1 MFPSTRLPCGVPER
15 ARRTVPAVLA
25 TLAAL
30 TASACDSPTVPVSEE
45 PVLQKPEAAAPVA
58 PVLVPVPAELKG
70 CQLPVAYS
78 TGDPDHPAAI
88 YQVCWPPT
96 WNGTFIVYAHGY
108 TFAGLELSIPAE
120 VATLAPFVLSQGFA
134 FASTSYRVNGLAIKE
149 GVEDMA
155 ALADIVRGAASD
167 VPDSPAFVPVLI
179 TGASEGGAVT
189 TLAAERHP
197 GVFQGA
203 LSTCGPTGN
212 FQKQLDYFGDFN
224 VLFNYFFPRVFQGKV
239 TPAGV
244 GREVMAGWYS
254 TYRSI
259 AQAAVKAD
267 PAAAAK
273 LVKVAGAPV
282 DPDDPD
288 GLWHTIDAILWYNV
302 FATNDAKDKLGG
314 QPFDNKGRWYFGSGQ
329 DLRLN
334 LRVQR
339 FSADPAA
346 RAAVAADYQT
356 SGDLSMPYVSL
367 HTTGDEIVRFVQ
379 QPLYRLKALLAGA
392 AREHSA
398 LPIFRYGHCN
408 FEQGDLTVGL
418 ALLMLK
424 VGAAT
429 PSALASAMPT
439 PAARA
444 NFQRLAKELP
454 LTR

>member
-1 MFPSTRLPCGVPER
+1 MGS
-15 ARRTVPAVLA
+15 RTLLLTLVG
-25 TLAAL
+25 LAAL
-30 TASACDSPTVPVSEE
+30 ALQACDSPTVPVSEE
-45 PVLQKPEAAAPVA
+45 SVLRQPEAAAPIA
-58 PVLVPVPAELKG
+58 PALVPIAFGLVG
-70 CQLPVAYS
+70 CQPEQTYA
-78 TGDPDHPAAI
+78 TGAR
-88 YQVCWPPT
+88 YQICWPAT
-96 WNGTFIVYAHGY
+96 WNGSFIVYAHGY
-108 TFAGLELSIPAE
+108 TYAGFDLAIPAE
-120 VATLAPFVLSQGFA
+120 AASLAPFALSQGFA
-134 FASTSYRVNGLAIKE
+134 FASTSYSVNGLAIKE
-149 GVEDMA
+149 GVGDMVD
-155 ALADIVRGAASD
+155 LASIVRAAASGL
-167 VPDSPAFVPVLI
+167 PGAPPFVPVLI

-189 TLAAERHP
+189 TLAAERDP

-224 VLFNYFFPRVFQGKV
+224 VVFNYFFPQVFGGKV

-244 GREVMAGWYS
+244 EQDVIDNWPDYEAD
-254 TYRSI
+254 
-259 AQAAVKAD
+259 AEAAVKSNAT
-267 PAAAAK
+267 AAAK
-273 LVKVAGAPV
+273 VVNVVGAPV
-282 DPDDPD
+282 DPNDPD
-288 GLWHTIDAILWYNV
+288 GLWNTIDAILWYNV
-302 FATNDAKDKLGG
+302 FATNDAIAKLGG
-314 QPFDNKGRWYFGSGQ
+314 QPFDNTRRWYFGSGQ

-339 FSADPAA
+339 VSADPAA
-346 RAAVAADYQT
+346 LAAVARDYQT

-367 HTTGDEIVRFVQ
+367 HTTGDEIVRFEQ
-379 QPLYRLKALLAGA
+379 QPWYRLKALLAGA
-392 AREHSA
+392 AWEHSA

-444 NFQRLAKELP
+444 NFERLAKELP